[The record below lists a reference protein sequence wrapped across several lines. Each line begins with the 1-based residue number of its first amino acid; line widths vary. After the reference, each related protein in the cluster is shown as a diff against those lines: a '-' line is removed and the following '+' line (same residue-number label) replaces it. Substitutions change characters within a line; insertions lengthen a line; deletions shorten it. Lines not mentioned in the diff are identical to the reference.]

1 MIGFKKFIES
11 MSIFPGSMVTS
22 SDTGSQAVSTLGYTG
37 RPNHLPD
44 IDMAINNGIFD
55 IPTVSREGIVK
66 RLSDKTK
73 IIEVELEDGTK
84 LFFSPTQYRTIK
96 GETPLIPKFTKL
108 KVVFQRLGKDF
119 SLSASNIIDIEASFI
134 GPDYLR
140 PMYKIKKVTYKP
152 LQL

>member
-11 MSIFPGSMVTS
+11 MSVFPGAMVTS
-22 SDTGSQAVSTLGYTG
+22 SDTGSQAISTFGYTG

-44 IDMAINNGIFD
+44 IDMSINNGMFN

-96 GETPLIPKFTKL
+96 GETPLVPKHSKL
-108 KVVFQRLGKDF
+108 KVIFQRLGKDF
-119 SLSASNIIDIEASFI
+119 SLSASNIIDIEASFV
-134 GPDYLR
+134 GPEHLKSV
-140 PMYKIKKVTYKP
+140 YKIKKVTYKP
-152 LQL
+152 VQL

>member
-96 GETPLIPKFTKL
+96 GETPLIPKFTKR

-119 SLSASNIIDIEASFI
+119 SLSASNIIDIEASFV
-134 GPDYLR
+134 GPEHLR
-140 PMYKIKKVTYKP
+140 PIYKIKKVTYKP
-152 LQL
+152 VQL

>member
-11 MSIFPGSMVTS
+11 MSIFPGAMVTS
-22 SDTGSQAVSTLGYTG
+22 SDTGSQAISTLGYTG
-37 RPNHLPD
+37 HPNHLPD

-96 GETPLIPKFTKL
+96 GETPLVPKFTKL

-119 SLSASNIIDIEASFI
+119 SLSASNIIDIESSFI